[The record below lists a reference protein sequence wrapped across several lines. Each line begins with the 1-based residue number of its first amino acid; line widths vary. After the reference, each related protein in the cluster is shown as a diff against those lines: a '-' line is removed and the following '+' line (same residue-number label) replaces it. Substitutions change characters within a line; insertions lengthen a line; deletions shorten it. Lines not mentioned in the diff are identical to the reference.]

1 MSDSE
6 KVGKLNSLRRT
17 MKRLSG
23 QLPKTEASYQ
33 RKLSQYEEEIE
44 ILQGQVKALEG
55 ELSHM
60 RRRLDQAPKEFEFL
74 RSKLNQSKEQL
85 EQAYQ
90 QNEKLVRALHQA
102 RDQIQALREEVE
114 KLSAP
119 PSSYGIFSSWNEDG
133 TANVY
138 VGGRKLKVNLHPSI
152 EPKMLQ
158 KGQELIL
165 NEALNA
171 VAVSGFDVQG
181 EVVRLKDL
189 LDEGRAIISLRAD
202 EERVAEL
209 AGPLKSEKLSTGDHL
224 LYDPRSGSLLEKLPK
239 AEVEDLVLEEVPNVT
254 YDDVGGLDHQIE
266 MIKDAV
272 ELPYL
277 YSDYFR
283 EHKLEPPKGVL
294 LYGPPGC
301 GKTLIAKAVA
311 NCLAQRLSEKT
322 GREMRSYFLNVKG
335 PELLNKY
342 VGETERKI
350 REIFQ
355 RAKEKASEGFP
366 VVIFFDEMDALF
378 RTRGS
383 GISSDVESTIV
394 PQFLAEL
401 DGVEGLQNVIVIGA
415 SNRQDLID
423 PAVLRP
429 GRFDV
434 KIKIDR
440 PDKEAAKDIFSKY
453 LIPDL
458 PFAEK
463 ELQAFRGNRQA
474 LVRRLIEVSVERM
487 YSTSDDYRFL
497 EVTYQSGEKET
508 LYLKDFVSGA
518 MIASV
523 CTRAKKYAVKRMI
536 QTGEKGITSA
546 DILQAVNEEFKENED
561 LPNTTNPDD
570 WNKIAG
576 RRSER
581 IVHVRT
587 VLDKGDGKARRVQTV
602 TTGQYL

>member
-6 KVGKLNSLRRT
+6 KIGKLNSLRRT

-152 EPKMLQ
+152 EPKTLQ

-165 NEALNA
+165 NEALNV

-189 LDEGRAIISLRAD
+189 LDGGRAIISLRAD

-209 AGPLKSEKLSTGDHL
+209 AEPLKSEKLSTGDHL

-254 YDDVGGLDHQIE
+254 YDDVGGLDRQIE

-311 NCLAQRLSEKT
+311 NCLAQKLSEKT

-474 LVRRLIEVSVERM
+474 LVRHLIEVSVERM
-487 YSTSDDYRFL
+487 YSTSDDHRFL

-508 LYLKDFVSGA
+508 LYFKDFVSGA

-536 QTGEKGITSA
+536 RTGEKGITSA
-546 DILQAVNEEFKENED
+546 DLLQAVNEEFKENED

-587 VLDKGDGKARRVQTV
+587 VLGKGDGKARRVETV